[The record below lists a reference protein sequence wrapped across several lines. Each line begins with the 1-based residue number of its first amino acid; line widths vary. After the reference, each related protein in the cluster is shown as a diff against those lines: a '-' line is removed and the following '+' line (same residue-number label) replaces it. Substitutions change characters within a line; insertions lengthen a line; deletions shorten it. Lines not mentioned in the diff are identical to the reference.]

1 VDRETV
7 VQHTKNLQ
15 RDEDP
20 RMTDQSL
27 QKALDENKGLTQS
40 RLTKNLLK
48 DATDFIQD
56 YASSQV
62 MLVDDLQKVKKILY
76 EINKMTNQ
84 PEVGKWEKLGFVHRW
99 RQMNKETKDFHYSEY
114 SCHELNFFLKR
125 HDSTYFESMVRPF
138 LINKLGKSF
147 MDLFLLDMD

>member
-1 VDRETV
+1 
-7 VQHTKNLQ
+7 
-15 RDEDP
+15 
-20 RMTDQSL
+20 MTDQSL

-62 MLVDDLQKVKKILY
+62 MLVDDLQKVKKILN

-84 PEVGKWEKLGFVHRW
+84 P
-99 RQMNKETKDFHYSEY
+99 
-114 SCHELNFFLKR
+114 
-125 HDSTYFESMVRPF
+125 
-138 LINKLGKSF
+138 
-147 MDLFLLDMD
+147 

>member
-1 VDRETV
+1 MTFESDKLGLYSTLQIVVVDRETV

-84 PEVGKWEKLGFVHRW
+84 P
-99 RQMNKETKDFHYSEY
+99 
-114 SCHELNFFLKR
+114 
-125 HDSTYFESMVRPF
+125 
-138 LINKLGKSF
+138 
-147 MDLFLLDMD
+147 

>member
-1 VDRETV
+1 M

-84 PEVGKWEKLGFVHRW
+84 PEVGKWDKLGFVHRW
-99 RQMNKETKDFHYSEY
+99 R
-114 SCHELNFFLKR
+114 
-125 HDSTYFESMVRPF
+125 
-138 LINKLGKSF
+138 
-147 MDLFLLDMD
+147 

>member
-1 VDRETV
+1 
-7 VQHTKNLQ
+7 
-15 RDEDP
+15 
-20 RMTDQSL
+20 MTDQSL

-62 MLVDDLQKVKKILY
+62 MLVDDLQKVKKIFN

-84 PEVGKWEKLGFVHRW
+84 P
-99 RQMNKETKDFHYSEY
+99 
-114 SCHELNFFLKR
+114 
-125 HDSTYFESMVRPF
+125 
-138 LINKLGKSF
+138 
-147 MDLFLLDMD
+147 

>member
-1 VDRETV
+1 
-7 VQHTKNLQ
+7 
-15 RDEDP
+15 
-20 RMTDQSL
+20 MTDQSL

-84 PEVGKWEKLGFVHRW
+84 P
-99 RQMNKETKDFHYSEY
+99 
-114 SCHELNFFLKR
+114 
-125 HDSTYFESMVRPF
+125 
-138 LINKLGKSF
+138 
-147 MDLFLLDMD
+147 